1 MANKRQLKK
10 NIRYACGD
18 IAGEC
23 IFAQQVFG
31 QDKLQEWDDIIIKTA
46 LLQQEAINRITV
58 DFDKTPQDF
67 PNRREFNKAHRQYFK
82 KVVGAINQFMNDEIS
97 KIVADM
103 NALTP
108 KAPKAE

>member
-23 IFAQQVFG
+23 LFAQEVFG
-31 QDKLQEWDDIIIKTA
+31 QDKLQEWDSIIINTA
-46 LLQQEAINRITV
+46 LLQQEAINRVTV
-58 DFDKTPQDF
+58 SFDKTPKDF
-67 PNRREFNKAHRQYFK
+67 PNRKEFNKAHRQYFK
-82 KVVGAINQFMNDEIS
+82 KVVEAINNYMNEEIA
-97 KIVADM
+97 KIVSDM
-103 NALTP
+103 NALVP